1 MLFFILKENISVPSG
16 IPLYEFDCGFYLCRV
31 SSIEKKLDSKEH
43 CIFSLV
49 KREEIQNA
57 LIIKENSNNHKDKCK
72 NKNRN
77 FSKK

>member
-16 IPLYEFDCGFYLCRV
+16 ILSCEFDYGFSLCRV
-31 SSIEKKLDSKEH
+31 SSIEKKLDSKVH
-43 CIFSLV
+43 CIFSLI
-49 KREEIQNA
+49 KRKEIQNA

-72 NKNRN
+72 NKNQK